1 MTHDS
6 SSHSQIWELIP
17 WVANGTA
24 SAAQCER
31 VHEHL
36 SHCADCR
43 DEYAQQC
50 RFLAGMQLD
59 TTAAAPAQPALR
71 RLMQRIDEAEGESL
85 PAAAPRGLR
94 AVPWLAAAVVVQALG
109 LALLGY
115 ALVQRPAAAPADYVT
130 LSQAPAPAPA
140 AVAVRLVAAAEM
152 DLASLR
158 RMLGENGL
166 HIVQSNADNS
176 IFGLAP
182 REGTTLSPAAVD
194 AAVARLR
201 REPGV
206 LLAEP
211 VPGFPRH

>member
-1 MTHDS
+1 MNHDS

-36 SHCADCR
+36 RHCVDCR

-59 TTAAAPAQPALR
+59 TAAPVAAEPGLR
-71 RLMQRIDEAEGESL
+71 RLMQRIDEVEGL
-85 PAAAPRGLR
+85 AAPRPAPRSLR

-130 LSQAPAPAPA
+130 LSQAPAPTPA
-140 AVAVRLVAAAEM
+140 AVAVRLVAAPEM

-158 RMLGENGL
+158 RVLGETGL

-182 REGTTLSPAAVD
+182 RDGATLSATTLD
-194 AAVARLR
+194 ATVARLR

-211 VPGFPRH
+211 AAGFVRH

>member
-1 MTHDS
+1 MNHDTTP
-6 SSHSQIWELIP
+6 HSQIWELIP

-24 SAAQCER
+24 TPAQQQR
-31 VHEHL
+31 VQEHL
-36 SHCADCR
+36 RDCSDCR

-59 TTAAAPAQPALR
+59 DDAPPAAEPALR
-71 RLMQRIDEAEGESL
+71 RLMQRIDAAEPAIL
-85 PAAAPRGLR
+85 PAPSAPARLAAR
-94 AVPWLAAAVVVQALG
+94 AVPWLAAAVVVQAIG
-109 LALLGY
+109 LALLGS
-115 ALVQRPAAAPADYVT
+115 ALVQRPPATRADYVT
-130 LSQAPAPAPA
+130 LSQAPASERA
-140 AVAVRLVAAAEM
+140 AVRLVAAPEM

-158 RMLGENGL
+158 RVLGETGL

-182 REGTTLSPAAVD
+182 ARTAPAVD
-194 AAVARLR
+194 VAEAIARLR

-211 VPGFPRH
+211 AAGTAALH

>member
-1 MTHDS
+1 MNQDS

-24 SAAQCER
+24 SADQCER
-31 VHEHL
+31 VHDHL
-36 SHCADCR
+36 RHCADCR
-43 DEYAQQC
+43 DEFAQQC
-50 RFLAGMQLD
+50 HFLAGMQLD
-59 TTAAAPAQPALR
+59 TTPVTAAEPALR
-71 RLMQRIDEAEGESL
+71 RLMQRIDEVDGVTV
-85 PAAAPRGLR
+85 APGAQRSLR

-130 LSQAPAPAPA
+130 LSQAPVPAA
-140 AVAVRLVAAAEM
+140 TAVAVRLVAAPEM

-158 RMLGENGL
+158 RVLGETGL
-166 HIVQSNADNS
+166 HIVQSNGDNS

-182 REGTTLSPAAVD
+182 REGTAPSAAAVD
-194 AAVARLR
+194 EAVARLR

-211 VPGFPRH
+211 VPGFSRR

>member
-1 MTHDS
+1 MNHDA

-24 SAAQCER
+24 SAAECER

-36 SHCADCR
+36 GHCVDCR

-50 RFLAGMQLD
+50 RFLAGMQL
-59 TTAAAPAQPALR
+59 AAASPLPAEPGLR
-71 RLMQRIDEAEGESL
+71 RLMQRIDEVEGL
-85 PAAAPRGLR
+85 AAPRRAPRSPR
-94 AVPWLAAAVVVQALG
+94 AVPWLAAAVVVQAIG
-109 LALLGY
+109 LAVLGY

-130 LSQAPAPAPA
+130 LSQAPAPASA
-140 AVAVRLVAAAEM
+140 AVAVRLVAAPDM

-158 RMLGENGL
+158 RVLGENGL
-166 HIVQSNADNS
+166 HIVHSNGDNS

-182 REGTTLSPAAVD
+182 REGTALSAAALD
-194 AAVARLR
+194 TAVARLR

-206 LLAEP
+206 QLAEP
-211 VPGFPRH
+211 AAGFVPR

>member
-1 MTHDS
+1 MNHDAS
-6 SSHSQIWELIP
+6 THSQIWELIP

-24 SAAQCER
+24 SAAECER

-59 TTAAAPAQPALR
+59 TAAPVAAEPGLR
-71 RLMQRIDEAEGESL
+71 RLMQRIAEAEGL
-85 PAAAPRGLR
+85 AAAPAAPRSLR
-94 AVPWLAAAVVVQALG
+94 AVPWLAAAVVVQAIG

-115 ALVQRPAAAPADYVT
+115 ALVQRPATAPADYVT
-130 LSQAPAPAPA
+130 LSQAPASAPA
-140 AVAVRLVAAAEM
+140 SVAVRLVAAPEM

-158 RMLGENGL
+158 RVLAETGL

-182 REGTTLSPAAVD
+182 RDGAAPSAAAVD
-194 AAVARLR
+194 TAVARLR

-211 VPGFPRH
+211 AAGLSRR